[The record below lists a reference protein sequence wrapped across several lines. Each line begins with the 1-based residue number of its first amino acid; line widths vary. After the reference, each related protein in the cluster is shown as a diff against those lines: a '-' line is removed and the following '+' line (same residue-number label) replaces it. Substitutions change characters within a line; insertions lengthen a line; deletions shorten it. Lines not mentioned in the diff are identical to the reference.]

1 MERSFVSVKNSSLY
15 GPTYSE
21 MRDPEQLD
29 PVFRAG
35 AAKRQVP
42 EPFHRD
48 NLYNL
53 HWQDEGSGLSAFLVP
68 QEITG
73 LRANVLVMDGSA
85 FPSGS
90 MKVGPAYAM
99 LMEHEIRTGMRPGQA
114 TIIAPSTGNFGI
126 GAAWVAKV
134 KGYLAKVVM
143 PAGMSKERYRLIE
156 SLGANTDL
164 TPGSESDVHLTLKRT
179 RDRYANRSDCVV
191 LGQFSDLANY
201 RFHRHVTAFAIKRA
215 LSAFDLPSADLF
227 VSAPGSAGTLAAGE
241 GLREIFNDVCIA
253 AVEPEECATL
263 TRGGKGAHVIE
274 GIGDQM
280 VTFIHNL
287 EATDLVVTVPGNLTI
302 KGMAAFS
309 SGKEILSDGL
319 GVNEESVSALHR
331 RFGPSGMCNLA
342 GSILTAR
349 FLNLGPGQTV
359 VTVATDGLNRY
370 ESILERLASQMGR
383 LPNSCDVSQWWAEVL
398 GLNPESQI
406 QDLGTD
412 GHRERLH
419 KLKETTWT
427 ELGCN
432 RNQLSEMRSPE
443 FWNAQYAAIPDID
456 GQWREVRTAPQS
468 QN

>member
-1 MERSFVSVKNSSLY
+1 MSVGTSSLY

-29 PVFRAG
+29 PSFRRG
-35 AAKRQVP
+35 ASKRQTL
-42 EPFHRD
+42 EPLHRD
-48 NLYNL
+48 NLYNV

-73 LRANVLVMDGSA
+73 LRANVLVMDGST

-134 KGYLAKVVM
+134 KGYQAKVVM
-143 PAGMSKERYRLIE
+143 PAGMSKERYQLIE

-179 RDRYANRSDCVV
+179 RDRYSSRSDCVV

-201 RFHRHVTAFAIKRA
+201 RFHRYVTAFAIKRA
-215 LSAFDLPSADLF
+215 LAAFELPSADLF

-241 GLREIFNDVCIA
+241 GLREFFSNVRIA

-287 EATDLVVTVPGNLTI
+287 DATDLVVTVPGNLTI

-309 SGKEILSDGL
+309 SEVETLSDGL
-319 GVNEESVSALHR
+319 GVNPDAAAALHQ
-331 RFGPSGMCNLA
+331 RFGPSGICNLI
-342 GSILTAR
+342 GSILAAR
-349 FLNLGPGQTV
+349 LLNLGPTQTV
-359 VTVATDGLNRY
+359 VTIATDGLNRY
-370 ESILERLASQMGR
+370 ASILEKLDSQLGR
-383 LPNSCDVSQWWAEVL
+383 LPNKSDVSQWWAEIL
-398 GLNPESQI
+398 GLDTESQV
-406 QDLGTD
+406 QDLGS
-412 GHRERLH
+412 GAHRNRLH
-419 KLKETTWT
+419 EMKEATWL
-427 ELGCN
+427 ELGCD
-432 RNQLSEMRSPE
+432 RNQLSAMRSPE
-443 FWNAQYAAIPDID
+443 FWDAQYAEIPDID
-456 GQWREVRTAPQS
+456 QKWAAARTPLGGT
-468 QN
+468 